1 LPNYFGVCSTQKL
14 LDKSGADVSCE
25 FYPDLAFELKKIP
38 GRFIK
43 IGTAPPKEAT
53 RVIQLFRQH
62 GICHMTDAGVL
73 LSEGGIITK
82 LIDIQ
87 VEYVEPSA
95 ELLFSPRPL
104 P

>member
-1 LPNYFGVCSTQKL
+1 
-14 LDKSGADVSCE
+14 
-25 FYPDLAFELKKIP
+25 
-38 GRFIK
+38 
-43 IGTAPPKEAT
+43 
-53 RVIQLFRQH
+53 
-62 GICHMTDAGVL
+62 MTDAGVL